1 MQTDNYVNV
10 KTDVVDGYIPL
21 NMQKMLSSVAR
32 ESKSV
37 LAWYSFTI
45 LTNRSTP
52 FWVKSFLVSEINIY
66 PALLEE
72 TTHNCMS

>member
-32 ESKSV
+32 ESKSL
-37 LAWYSFTI
+37 LA
-45 LTNRSTP
+45 
-52 FWVKSFLVSEINIY
+52 
-66 PALLEE
+66 
-72 TTHNCMS
+72 